1 MGQASVVLNKP
12 IIVGASVLGL
22 SKLLMY
28 RFWYGY
34 VKEKYGDKAKLGYM
48 DTDSFIFQTETEDI
62 YKDMAERPDIFDL
75 DDSKTIGLFK
85 DECPGK
91 IITESI
97 HIRAKTYHYVISDK
111 STRSKHKG
119 VSKGGMI
126 EMATKVNTI
135 TYDQK
140 LGGTL
145 LDDPVPEN
153 KIVDPMT
160 LIYRDCLFNDEVFR
174 VKNIGF
180 RSKNHVLS
188 LVESEKKAL
197 CPLNS
202 KNWVLSDKITPWAYD
217 HWRTDAYK
225 SIVKSGMSPELA
237 EKRAIIAQHH
247 PTLENKYMVNPK
259 LLI

>member
-1 MGQASVVLNKP
+1 MGKASVCLSKP

-48 DTDSFIFQTETEDI
+48 DTDGMIFEVETEDI

-75 DDSKTIGLFK
+75 NDSKTLGLFK

-97 HIRAKTYHYVISDK
+97 HIRAKTYHYVISDG

-119 VSKGGMI
+119 VSKGGMKDLAI
-126 EMATKVNTI
+126 N

-145 LDDPVPEN
+145 LDDPVPES

-160 LIYRDCLFNDEVFR
+160 LIYRDCLFENEVFHA
-174 VKNIGF
+174 KNIGF

-202 KNWVLSDKITPWAYD
+202 KNWVLSDKITPWAYG
-217 HWRTDAYK
+217 HWRINAYK
-225 SIVKSGMSPELA
+225 SMIKAGMSPELA
-237 EKRAIIAQHH
+237 EKRAMSVKLKPEIESLIEEHIA
-247 PTLENKYMVNPK
+247 
-259 LLI
+259 